1 MAKMTFSDEI
11 RREIERC
18 GASRYRIAEA
28 SGVSQSTL
36 SKFMAGAGMEYA
48 ALDRVAAAIGLHIT
62 REPAAAAKL
71 AAIPDRRALTLAEGR
86 TKQAKM
92 KGR

>member
-1 MAKMTFSDEI
+1 MTFSDEI

-28 SGVSQSTL
+28 SGVSQSSL
-36 SKFMAGAGMEYA
+36 SKFMAGGGLDYA
-48 ALDRVAAAIGLHIT
+48 CLDRVAAAIGLHVT
-62 REPAAAAKL
+62 REHGAAEKL
-71 AAIPDRRALTLAEGR
+71 AAIPDKRTLTLAEGR
-86 TKQAKM
+86 TRKTKP

>member
-18 GASRYRIAEA
+18 GASRYRIARA
-28 SGVSQSTL
+28 SGVSQSML
-36 SKFMAGAGMEYA
+36 SKFMAGAGLGFD
-48 ALDRVAAAIGLHIT
+48 ALDRVAGAIGLHVT
-62 REPAAAAKL
+62 REPAAAKL

-86 TKQAKM
+86 TKQTKT

>member
-18 GASRYRIAEA
+18 GASRYRIARA
-28 SGVSQSTL
+28 SGVSQSML
-36 SKFMAGAGMEYA
+36 SKFMAGAGLGFD
-48 ALDRVAAAIGLHIT
+48 ALDRVSAAIGLHVT
-62 REPAAAAKL
+62 RKPAVAAKL

-86 TKQAKM
+86 TKQAKT

>member
-36 SKFMAGAGMEYA
+36 SKFMAGAGMEYD

-62 REPAAAAKL
+62 RAPAAAAKL
-71 AAIPDRRALTLAEGR
+71 AVPDRRALTLAEGR
-86 TKQAKM
+86 TKQTKT